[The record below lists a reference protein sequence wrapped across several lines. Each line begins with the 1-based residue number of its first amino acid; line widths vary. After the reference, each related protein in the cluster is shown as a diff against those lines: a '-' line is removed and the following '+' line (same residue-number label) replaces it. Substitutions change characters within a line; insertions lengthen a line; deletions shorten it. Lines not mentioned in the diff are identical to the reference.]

1 MKSKLKFILPLVV
14 ILALGAYKFALAKP
28 APAAKPKIDGQVYV
42 LPKDFL
48 LNLAAGR
55 FAKLN
60 VGLVLSPHQVIGAT
74 SGDGSAPAALPE
86 GFGPLAQEAVVRDII
101 TDALTG
107 APAASL
113 VSEEG
118 RRRLKA
124 RLLADIR
131 KRTDV
136 EAEDVLFTDV
146 AVQ

>member
-1 MKSKLKFILPLVV
+1 VKSKLKFILPLVV
-14 ILALGAYKFALAKP
+14 ILALGVYKFALAKP
-28 APAAKPKIDGQVYV
+28 APAPKPKINGQVYV

-48 LNLAAGR
+48 INLAAGH

-60 VGLVLSPHQVIGAT
+60 VGLVLSPHQQIG
-74 SGDGSAPAALPE
+74 SGGHGSAPAPLPD

-107 APAASL
+107 APASSL
-113 VSEEG
+113 VSEDG
-118 RRRLKA
+118 RRRLKGQ
-124 RLLADIR
+124 LLAAIR